1 MSVVTG
7 GCLPT
12 GNSLPQKTV
21 STKTVPKMY
30 KLGGHKCPPNF
41 RFKGISP
48 ERTARFFRLPVPYS
62 RKPRRIRPASSAGAY
77 DAGSAKISLRS
88 YPVKPPLHNTF
99 WQARPILSNP
109 PVPPYSD
116 MLRFRPERT
125 LLCNSPSPMIAIS
138 GKSTIPKRNF
148 APPNTMI
155 FLFSVY
161 CPAVTDQMGEA
172 LIFFRIRNRCHP
184 DGFSLLIQRGD
195 L

>member
-1 MSVVTG
+1 MRR
-7 GCLPT
+7 
-12 GNSLPQKTV
+12 K
-21 STKTVPKMY
+21 
-30 KLGGHKCPPNF
+30 
-41 RFKGISP
+41 
-48 ERTARFFRLPVPYS
+48 RFFRRSDSQFIGVSPCLLLPAGVCPPVTACPKKPFLPKQS
-62 RKPRRIRPASSAGAY
+62 LKCASWAGTSAHPTSDSKGSHRKEQSAFSS
-77 DAGSAKISLRS
+77 
-88 YPVKPPLHNTF
+88 
-99 WQARPILSNP
+99 P

-116 MLRFRPERT
+116 ILRFRPDRT

-161 CPAVTDQMGEA
+161 CPAVTGQMGEA